1 MCCYAEI
8 TLRPCWML
16 DEVSQS
22 SVDFRGKKQAVGLFL
37 RRVLQRC
44 RKTEGVMME
53 VSLKAR

>member
-1 MCCYAEI
+1 
-8 TLRPCWML
+8 ML